1 MQRALRLAEQAK
13 GWTNPN
19 PMVGAILVKDGE
31 RIGEGYHSK
40 FGAAHAEVEAIKN
53 ATASPEGATL
63 YVTLEPCCHQGKT
76 PPCTEAIIEASISK
90 VIVAVRD
97 PSEKV
102 CGKGI
107 GALREAGIE
116 VEVGLLEKEA
126 RELNR
131 FFFTFHEKKR
141 PFITLKAAISLDG
154 KITEAPGTQ
163 TMLTGMP
170 AQRYLHE
177 LRHEHQAI
185 LVGAG
190 TVLTDD
196 PHLGVR
202 HVEGQDP
209 LRIILAGKR
218 KLAKK
223 LQIFRDENVLVL
235 DDKTIPEILHE
246 LYEKEISSVL
256 VEGGQQVFESFLA
269 AKMVDELQLF
279 LAPKFLGKNAVSFA
293 ELEKPLTLTHVHTK
307 TLGKDLLLQAIPEFG
322 AE

>member
-1 MQRALRLAEQAK
+1 
-13 GWTNPN
+13 
-19 PMVGAILVKDGE
+19 MVGAILVKDGE
-31 RIGEGYHSK
+31 RIGEGYHTK

-76 PPCTEAIIEASISK
+76 GPCTEAIIEAGISK

-102 CGKGI
+102 SGKGI

-116 VEVGLLEKEA
+116 VEVGLLEKDA

-131 FFFTFHEKKR
+131 FFFTYHEKKR
-141 PFITLKAAISLDG
+141 PFVTLKAAISLDG
-154 KITEAPGTQ
+154 KIAEAPGEQ
-163 TMLTGMP
+163 TALTGMP
-170 AQRYLHE
+170 AQRYLHG

-190 TVLTDD
+190 TVLTDN

-202 HVEGQDP
+202 HVEGRDP
-209 LRIILAGKR
+209 LRVVLTGLR
-218 KLAKK
+218 KLPKTLA
-223 LQIFRDENVLVL
+223 IFRDENVLL
-235 DDKTIPEILHE
+235 LSDKNIPKVLHE
-246 LYEKEISSVL
+246 LYEKEITSVL
-256 VEGGQQVFESFLA
+256 VEGGQKIFESFLA
-269 AKMVDELQLF
+269 AQLVDELQLF
-279 LAPKFLGKNAVSFA
+279 LAPTFLGKKAVPFA
-293 ELEKPLTLTHVHTK
+293 ELKKPLHLKHVHTK
-307 TLGKDLLLQAIPEFG
+307 TLGKDLLLQAIPEFS